1 MIRSERKR
9 SARGAKEPRSRY
21 HSDATVRPRCIVKDS
36 LTIYPEFVGPQD
48 WRGPRVAIADLPA
61 LSQYVARALQAESH
75 ATAEESRSG
84 QPELEQWG
92 ATAWTAARLSDSLQS
107 FTAGAPGD
115 ERQRLAVALRRLRR
129 RVLLT
134 LIARDATGSA
144 GLAEVVATMT
154 ALAELAT
161 QSAVAVSAR
170 ELAALHGV
178 PIGAGGAP
186 QDLLVVGMGKLGG
199 GELNVSS
206 DIDLIFV
213 YDEDGET
220 HGANVRRRISNHEF
234 FAQLGRR
241 VIALLNDV
249 TADGFVFRVDMRL
262 RPNGAAGPLA
272 VSNAMLEEYLMAQGR
287 EWERFAWLKG
297 RIVAAPVFASA
308 PQFEAQCAAL
318 DSIVRPF
325 VFRKY
330 LDFGAIA
337 ALRELHKLIRA
348 EAARRSSFAHQERQG
363 REHGIDDV
371 KLGRG
376 GIRELEFIA
385 QTFQIVRGG
394 RDPNLRSKST
404 LRTLAA
410 LAELGVL
417 PAATCQRLA
426 TSYVFL
432 RNFEHALQY
441 VDDAQTHRVP
451 ADSAA
456 RERVAQLLGAASA
469 AAMMAEYGA
478 VQALVAEVFDGVFA
492 EPAAGE
498 DELSLAPASVQ
509 GTVDDRALIE
519 DLRARGFADPA
530 TTAQRLRAVLDSR
543 RVQSTTDSARTGTE
557 RLLRRAL
564 HAAIERSREA
574 GAAHDIGPDQH
585 FARFAQLADVIAGRN
600 TYIALLNQFP
610 HAFDKVMR
618 MLAASRWA
626 TDYLTRH
633 PILLDELLDQRLFE
647 YEPNWPSWSATVW
660 QQLAE
665 ADGDHERQ
673 MNLLRDAHHA
683 QVFRLLVAD
692 LDGRLTVERLAD
704 HLSALA
710 DSTLALA
717 IDYAWRSLARR
728 HRDMPRFA
736 VIGYGKLG
744 GKELGYESDLD
755 LIFLYDDADSAAS
768 EAYALLARR
777 LMTWLTTQT
786 SSGKLFEIDLRLRPD
801 GNAGLMVSSFDAF
814 ARYQRNEDGHGAW
827 PWEHQALTR
836 ARYSAGD
843 VAIGERFED
852 ERRRILMQR
861 RDTQKL
867 CTDVL
872 EMRAR
877 MFDGHPNPT
886 ALFDVKHD
894 RGGMVDVE
902 FIVQFLVLARSH
914 QHSELVRNA
923 GNIALLQVAGQ
934 LRLIDEALA
943 RDVADAY
950 RTLRSIQHRLRLN
963 GAERARVA
971 CAEVER
977 EAAAVTRLW
986 NSVFT
991 PLPASIS
998 SA

>member
-1 MIRSERKR
+1 MKN
-9 SARGAKEPRSRY
+9 
-21 HSDATVRPRCIVKDS
+21 S
-36 LTIYPEFVGPQD
+36 LFIGPQD
-48 WRGPRVAIADLPA
+48 WRGAPVTLAELPA
-61 LSQYVARALQAESH
+61 LSDFVQRALAAESQPDDGVSGLNLLSQLASRNWTVERLREELRALSAAH
-75 ATAEESRSG
+75 GDTAQG
-84 QPELEQWG
+84 LV
-92 ATAWTAARLSDSLQS
+92 
-107 FTAGAPGD
+107 
-115 ERQRLAVALRRLRR
+115 VALRCLRR

-144 GLAEVVATMT
+144 DLSEVVSTMT
-154 ALAELAT
+154 AFAELAV
-161 QSAVAVSAR
+161 QSAVAAQAR
-170 ELAALHGV
+170 ELAVGHGV
-178 PIGAGGAP
+178 PIAASGAP

-213 YDEDGET
+213 YDENGET
-220 HGANVRRRISNHEF
+220 HGANARRRLSNHEF
-234 FAQLGRR
+234 FERLGRR

-262 RPNGAAGPLA
+262 RPNGIAGPLA
-272 VSNAMLEEYLMAQGR
+272 VSNAMLEQYLMAQGR

-297 RIVAAPVFASA
+297 RIVSAPVFASTA
-308 PQFEAQCAAL
+308 QFEAQRAAL
-318 DSIVRPF
+318 EAIVRPF

-348 EAARRSSFAHQERQG
+348 EAGRRSHGADGSER
-363 REHGIDDV
+363 RDRADDV

-404 LRTLAA
+404 LSTLNS
-410 LAELGVL
+410 LADLGIL
-417 PAATCQRLA
+417 PLAMCGRLA
-426 TSYVFL
+426 VSYVFL
-432 RNFEHALQY
+432 RDLEHALQY
-441 VDDAQTHRVP
+441 VDDAQTHLVP
-451 ADSAA
+451 SDAAA
-456 RERVAQLLGAASA
+456 RERVAGLLGAASA
-469 AAMMAEYGA
+469 ATMIGEYRA

-492 EPAAGE
+492 EPGAGDDDETPLAA
-498 DELSLAPASVQ
+498 ASVQ
-509 GTVDDRALIE
+509 GIADDSALVE

-530 TTAQRLRAVLDSR
+530 ATAQRLRAVLDAR
-543 RVQSTTDSARTGTE
+543 RSQSATGAARAGLE

-564 HAAIERSREA
+564 QAAIEHSRA
-574 GAAHDIGPDQH
+574 TGAAHDIGADQH
-585 FARFAQLADVIAGRN
+585 FARFLQLADVIAGRN

-610 HAFDKVMR
+610 QAFDKVMR

-626 TDYLTRH
+626 TDYLARH
-633 PILLDELLDQRLFE
+633 PILLDELLDERLLE
-647 YEPNWPSWSATVW
+647 QEPDWLSWSAAVR
-660 QQLAE
+660 QQLSE
-665 ADGDHERQ
+665 AQGDHERE

-710 DSTLALA
+710 DSTLAVA
-717 IDYAWRSLARR
+717 IEYAWLSLPRR
-728 HRDMPRFA
+728 HRAVSQFA
-736 VIGYGKLG
+736 VVGYGKLG

-755 LIFLYDDADSAAS
+755 LIFLYDDEDPAAA
-768 EAYALLARR
+768 EVYLLLARR
-777 LMTWLTTQT
+777 LMTWLSAQT
-786 SSGKLFEIDLRLRPD
+786 PSGRLFEIDLRLRPD
-801 GNAGLMVSSFDAF
+801 GNAGLMVSPFDGF

-843 VAIGERFED
+843 PNIGARFES
-852 ERRRILMQR
+852 ERRHVLMQR
-861 RDTQKL
+861 RDTRKL
-867 CTDVL
+867 RIDVL
-872 EMRAR
+872 EMRDR
-877 MFDGHPNPT
+877 MLDGHPNPT

-902 FIVQFLVLARSH
+902 FIVQFLVLAHSH
-914 QHSELVRNA
+914 EHSQLVRNA
-923 GNIALLQVAGQ
+923 GNIALLQMAGD
-934 LRLIDEALA
+934 LGLIDAPLA
-943 RDVADAY
+943 GVVADAY
-950 RTLRSIQHRLRLN
+950 RTFRSIQHRLRLN

-971 CAEVER
+971 QPEVASEVS
-977 EAAAVTRLW
+977 AVSRLW

-991 PLPASIS
+991 PLPATTSLL
-998 SA
+998 